1 MQNGT
6 LNAIFVMAAA
16 ALSLVSSSSFL
27 VDAYAQ
33 SGRTQCQTGA
43 LIGYGGTIFGVA
55 NVCTDG
61 YIINADLATKYLPQS
76 GRVFEAWL
84 VDDIYGSGYVLS
96 MGKFLSSGTLSFNQ
110 IMTNA
115 RTYTDIVVTQEPAND
130 LSPFPS
136 WSNTVA
142 QTWLLPP
149 FGL

>member
-1 MQNGT
+1 MI
-6 LNAIFVMAAA
+6 AIIFVMTAAA
-16 ALSLVSSSSFL
+16 VLTLKKASLVVS
-27 VDAYAQ
+27 DAYVQ

-43 LIGYGGTIFGVA
+43 LIGYAGIMFGVA

-61 YIINADLATKYLPQS
+61 YTINVDLATNYLPQS
-76 GRVFEAWL
+76 GRVFEAWF
-84 VDDIYGSGYVLS
+84 VDDVYGSGYTLS